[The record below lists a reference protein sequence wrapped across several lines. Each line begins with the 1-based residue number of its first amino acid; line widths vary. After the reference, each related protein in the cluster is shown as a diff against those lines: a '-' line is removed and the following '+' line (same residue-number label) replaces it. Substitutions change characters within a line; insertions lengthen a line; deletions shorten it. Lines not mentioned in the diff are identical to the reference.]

1 MAQVLVTGFEPFGNN
16 QRNISMDVLS
26 SLPKAFNCPDPW
38 SMRRARELEPIQVT
52 VDSMVL
58 SVDEKGSTAVSNLL
72 LAGHEWDLIVHLG
85 LCESCTVPRIETRA
99 QNTLSMRIPDNSG
112 RQVFEQPLSAQGDL
126 FVSVPVKTWVKNR
139 LESVW
144 ELSTDAGT
152 FICNET
158 LYRTLYTLLM
168 PGVDSKPCLFIHLPD
183 YEECSLEQASTLIQE
198 VIQRM
203 LFRPVVSV
211 VGGLV
216 TRNRSYLV
224 ARRAPHETHPG
235 KWEFP
240 GGKVEIEETMQQAVV
255 REFKEELGW
264 DVTAKPS
271 VGVWHHELEMFDIAL
286 NILPVELSDE
296 GLDLMDSSS
305 WTAHDALAWRAIDDD
320 SPLDWLGS
328 DEHIVHWM
336 RETGYLSKSK

>member
-158 LYRTLYTLLM
+158 LYRTLYTLSM

-305 WTAHDALAWRAIDDD
+305 
-320 SPLDWLGS
+320 
-328 DEHIVHWM
+328 
-336 RETGYLSKSK
+336 